1 MDIKITDK
9 IYKLYVTD
17 IDADSYHDRI
27 SKWFESVIIPNVGD
41 DIVLDIDDWGLKGNE
56 YKVVRVVYPLLNLD
70 YKVNIYV
77 SKIRCYDNY

>member
-9 IYKLYVTD
+9 VYKLYVTD

-27 SKWFESVIIPNVGD
+27 SKWFESVIIPKVGD
-41 DIVLDIDDWGLKGNE
+41 NIVLDIDDWGIKGNG
-56 YKVVRVVYPLLNLD
+56 YKADKGVYPLPNMD

-77 SKIRCYDNY
+77 SRNTTL

>member
-17 IDADSYHDRI
+17 IDADSYHERI
-27 SKWFESVIIPNVGD
+27 SKWFESVIVPKVGD

-56 YKVVRVVYPLLNLD
+56 YKVVKVVYPLPNPD

-77 SKIRCYDNY
+77 SRKTSL

>member
-41 DIVLDIDDWGLKGNE
+41 DIVLDIDDWGLKGKE
-56 YKVVRVVYPLLNLD
+56 YKVVRVVYPLPNLD

-77 SKIRCYDNY
+77 SRNSSL

>member
-9 IYKLYVTD
+9 VYKLYVTD

-27 SKWFESVIIPNVGD
+27 SKWFESVIVPKVGD

-56 YKVVRVVYPLLNLD
+56 YKVVKVVYPLPNLN

-77 SKIRCYDNY
+77 SRNSTL

>member
-9 IYKLYVTD
+9 VYKLYVTD

-27 SKWFESVIIPNVGD
+27 SKWFESVIVPKVGD

-56 YKVVRVVYPLLNLD
+56 YKVVKVVYPLPNPD

-77 SKIRCYDNY
+77 SRKTSL

>member
-9 IYKLYVTD
+9 IYKLYVTN
-17 IDADSYHDRI
+17 IDADSYHERI
-27 SKWFESVIIPNVGD
+27 SKWFESVIVPKVGD

-56 YKVVRVVYPLLNLD
+56 YKVVKVVYPLPNPD

-77 SKIRCYDNY
+77 SKNSTL

>member
-1 MDIKITDK
+1 MNIKITDK

-17 IDADSYHDRI
+17 IDANSYHERI
-27 SKWFESVIIPNVGD
+27 SKWFESVIVPKVGD

-56 YKVVRVVYPLLNLD
+56 YKVVKVVYPLPNPD

-77 SKIRCYDNY
+77 SRKTSL

>member
-9 IYKLYVTD
+9 VYKLYVTD

-27 SKWFESVIIPNVGD
+27 SKWFESVIVPKVGD

-56 YKVVRVVYPLLNLD
+56 YKVVRVVYSLPNLD

-77 SKIRCYDNY
+77 SRNTTL

>member
-9 IYKLYVTD
+9 VYKLYVTD

-27 SKWFESVIIPNVGD
+27 SKWFESVIVPKVGD
-41 DIVLDIDDWGLKGNE
+41 NIVLDIDDWGLKGNE
-56 YKVVRVVYPLLNLD
+56 YKVVKVVYPLPNPD

-77 SKIRCYDNY
+77 SRKTSL

>member
-17 IDADSYHDRI
+17 IDADSYQERV
-27 SKWFESVIIPNVGD
+27 SKWFETVIIPNVGD
-41 DIVLDIDDWGLKGNE
+41 DIVLDIDDCSLKGNE
-56 YKVVRVVYPLLNLD
+56 YKVVKVVYPLPNLD

-77 SKIRCYDNY
+77 SRNTSL

>member
-9 IYKLYVTD
+9 VYKLYITD
-17 IDADSYHDRI
+17 IDANSYHERI
-27 SKWFESVIIPNVGD
+27 SKWFESVIVPKVGD

-56 YKVVRVVYPLLNLD
+56 YKVVKVVYPLPNPD

-77 SKIRCYDNY
+77 SRKTSL

>member
-9 IYKLYVTD
+9 IYKLYVTN

-27 SKWFESVIIPNVGD
+27 SKLFESVIIPKEGD
-41 DIVLDIDDWGLKGNE
+41 NIVLDIDDWGLKGNE
-56 YKVVRVVYPLLNLD
+56 YKVVRVVYPLPNLD

-77 SKIRCYDNY
+77 SKNTTS

>member
-9 IYKLYVTD
+9 VYKLYVTD
-17 IDADSYHDRI
+17 IDADSYHNRI
-27 SKWFESVIIPNVGD
+27 SKWFESVIVPKVGD

-56 YKVVRVVYPLLNLD
+56 YKVVKVVYPLPNPD

-77 SKIRCYDNY
+77 SRKTSL

>member
-9 IYKLYVTD
+9 VYKLYVTD
-17 IDADSYHDRI
+17 IDADSYYDRI
-27 SKWFESVIIPNVGD
+27 SKWFESVIVPKVGD

-56 YKVVRVVYPLLNLD
+56 YKVVKVVYPLPNPD

-77 SKIRCYDNY
+77 SRKTSL

>member
-27 SKWFESVIIPNVGD
+27 SKWFEFVIILKVRDN
-41 DIVLDIDDWGLKGNE
+41 IVLDIDDWGLKGNKGKE
-56 YKVVRVVYPLLNLD
+56 YKVVYPLPNLD

-77 SKIRCYDNY
+77 SKNTTL

>member
-17 IDADSYHDRI
+17 IDANSYHERI
-27 SKWFESVIIPNVGD
+27 SKWFESVIVPKVGD

-56 YKVVRVVYPLLNLD
+56 YKVVKVVYPLPNPD

-77 SKIRCYDNY
+77 SRKTSL

>member
-41 DIVLDIDDWGLKGNE
+41 NIVLDDIDDWCLKGNE
-56 YKVVRVVYPLLNLD
+56 YKVVKVVYPIPNLD

-77 SKIRCYDNY
+77 SKNTTL

>member
-17 IDADSYHDRI
+17 IDANSYHNRI
-27 SKWFESVIIPNVGD
+27 SKWFESVIVPKVGD

-56 YKVVRVVYPLLNLD
+56 YKVVKVVYPLPNPD

-77 SKIRCYDNY
+77 SRKTSL

>member
-27 SKWFESVIIPNVGD
+27 SKWFESVIVPKVGD

-56 YKVVRVVYPLLNLD
+56 YKVVKVVYPLPNLD

-77 SKIRCYDNY
+77 SRKTSL

>member
-9 IYKLYVTD
+9 NYKLYVTD
-17 IDADSYHDRI
+17 IDAESYHERI
-27 SKWFESVIIPNVGD
+27 SKWFESVIVPKVGD

-56 YKVVRVVYPLLNLD
+56 YKVVKVVYPLPNPD

-77 SKIRCYDNY
+77 SRNTSL

>member
-9 IYKLYVTD
+9 IHKLYVTD

-27 SKWFESVIIPNVGD
+27 SKWFESVIVPKVGD

-56 YKVVRVVYPLLNLD
+56 YKVVKVVYPLPNPD

-77 SKIRCYDNY
+77 SRKTSL

>member
-17 IDADSYHDRI
+17 IDAESYHERI
-27 SKWFESVIIPNVGD
+27 SKWFESVIVPKVGD

-56 YKVVRVVYPLLNLD
+56 YKVVKVVYPLPNPD

-77 SKIRCYDNY
+77 SRNTSL

>member
-17 IDADSYHDRI
+17 IDADSYHNKI
-27 SKWFESVIIPNVGD
+27 SKWFESIIIPKEGD
-41 DIVLDIDDWGLKGNE
+41 NIVLDIDDWGLKGDE
-56 YKVVRVVYPLLNLD
+56 YKVVRVVYPLPNLD

-77 SKIRCYDNY
+77 SRNTSL